1 MPRVHVYKR
10 KRSFFL
16 LITIVDQMSSSSSSS
31 SSSSTI
37 SKVPKSK
44 AGSNPRHKSRD
55 GETYLDTLPPELL
68 RKIGAR
74 LKEKDFDNFRNS
86 LRNKIE
92 PDLAFYK
99 DKYLHYSNN
108 QRNEELKRMYGK
120 KAKSDIDLDLK
131 REALRHHGAHLTNLW
146 SAIKHGDIDGVKK
159 WIQKNS
165 GSIFDARDGDETALQ
180 VAVSSGQLGMVK
192 FLVSQSLDPETL
204 FRVKRRGN
212 GEDYNLLAN
221 AIVDSKSLEMVKY
234 IVRNMSRS
242 DVLYMKFG
250 DDSALHDAVALG
262 VPESIVAYLLDV
274 FGPSFVLEHY
284 PNILFEAGNV
294 QARKKERMYL
304 ILRWLKSNGILKQ
317 VLAKAPDYQNNKRIL
332 DTSDGK
338 LIKSIIKML

>member
-1 MPRVHVYKR
+1 
-10 KRSFFL
+10 L
-16 LITIVDQMSSSSSSS
+16 TIF
-31 SSSSTI
+31 
-37 SKVPKSK
+37 
-44 AGSNPRHKSRD
+44 
-55 GETYLDTLPPELL
+55 ET
-68 RKIGAR
+68 
-74 LKEKDFDNFRNS
+74 

-99 DKYLHYSNN
+99 EKYLHYSTNR
-108 QRNEELKRMYGK
+108 RNDELKRMYGK
-120 KAKSDIDLDLK
+120 KAKNDRDRDLK
-131 REALRHHGAHLTNLW
+131 REALRHHGGHFTNLW

-165 GSIFDARDGDETALQ
+165 GLIFDARDGDETALQ

-192 FLVSQSLDPETL
+192 FLVSESLDPETL

-221 AIVDSKSLEMVKY
+221 AIESKSLEMVKY

-294 QARKKERMYL
+294 QACKKERMYV
-304 ILRWLKSNGILKQ
+304 ILRWLKSNGILNQ
-317 VLAKAPDYQNNKRIL
+317 VLHMTDRNKHIMDTQHAKL
-332 DTSDGK
+332 V
-338 LIKSIIKML
+338 KSIIKLL